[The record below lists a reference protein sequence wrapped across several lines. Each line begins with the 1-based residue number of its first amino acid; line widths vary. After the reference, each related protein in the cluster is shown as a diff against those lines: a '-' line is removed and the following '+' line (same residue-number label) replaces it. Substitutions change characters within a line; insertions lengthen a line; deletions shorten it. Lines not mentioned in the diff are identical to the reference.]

1 MKVRTIDPK
10 SLTDFKLL
18 AFDCFSTLVDW
29 KSGIYNELQPLL
41 GRLPASNPLKKDRV
55 SLLKR
60 FDEIEVSICAS
71 KPDLLYPSLLSEAY
85 IGLADALD
93 LPAPTKPEADAFG
106 ASVGKWPIFPDTI
119 EALKQLKKRYKLV
132 ILSNVDKKSFAQ
144 VLKGALAGIEFDAVY
159 VAEDIRSY
167 KPDLKNF
174 QYLITHARDE
184 LGVQMEQILMTAEGL
199 ESDHVPAM
207 KMGMTSAWISRGEGN
222 DELKAVEGKVAF
234 TWRFDTMG
242 EMAAAAEREFGK

>member
-18 AFDCFSTLVDW
+18 AFDCFGTLVDW
-29 KSGIYNELQPLL
+29 ESGIYDELHPLL

-71 KPDLLYPSLLSEAY
+71 KPDLRYPSLLSEAY

-184 LGVQMEQILMTAEGL
+184 LGVQMEQILMTAKGL
-199 ESDHVPAM
+199 KSDHVPAM